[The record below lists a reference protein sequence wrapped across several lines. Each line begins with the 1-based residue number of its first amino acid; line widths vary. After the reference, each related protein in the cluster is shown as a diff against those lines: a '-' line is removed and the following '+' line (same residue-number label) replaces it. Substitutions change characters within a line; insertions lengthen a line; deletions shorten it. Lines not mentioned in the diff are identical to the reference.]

1 MSLSLIPTLHHA
13 DSAHP
18 PCPEPAEAPLLE
30 VRGLSVE
37 YTVGARSVTALQ
49 QVSLNMRRGETVAV
63 VGESGSGKST
73 LTRALN
79 GLSAPSARITGGSIW
94 FDGAEITGFGESRL
108 RGLRGTRIGFIPQD
122 PVVGLNPVRTVGA
135 QVVAAVTSHRRL
147 PRVQAWVRAEQLLD
161 DAGIDHVPHRM
172 RQYPHQ
178 LSGGLRQRVLIAIGL
193 AGDPELLIADEP
205 TSALDVTVQK
215 RILDHLESVQHRTG
229 VSVLMVTHDLAVA
242 AARADR
248 IVVMSGGRIVE
259 EGPAAE
265 LVASP
270 GAAYTRQLVAAVPGA
285 HTALRTPRQESPV
298 PVVEVRELRHRFRVP
313 ARRGEPAHE
322 IAAVDGVSFSIGPGE
337 TLALVGESGS
347 GKSTTARL
355 TLGLDRVQ
363 SGSVVIGGEDTT
375 RLRGHRWRQL
385 RHRVQMIHQNPFA
398 SLDPRQSIGRITAEP
413 LAAFGIGNRAQ
424 RRRRVGELLDR
435 VALPSTVIDRRPGEL
450 SGGQRQRVAI
460 ARALT
465 LNPQVLVCDEPVSA
479 LDASVQAQ
487 VLDLL
492 VQLQEELGLSS
503 LFITHD
509 LAVVRHIAHR
519 VAVMRQG
526 RILETGTVEQIFRA
540 PEHEYTRELL
550 EAAALPAAV

>member
-270 GAAYTRQLVAAVPGA
+270 GALS
-285 HTALRTPRQESPV
+285 L
-298 PVVEVRELRHRFRVP
+298 
-313 ARRGEPAHE
+313 
-322 IAAVDGVSFSIGPGE
+322 
-337 TLALVGESGS
+337 
-347 GKSTTARL
+347 
-355 TLGLDRVQ
+355 
-363 SGSVVIGGEDTT
+363 
-375 RLRGHRWRQL
+375 
-385 RHRVQMIHQNPFA
+385 IH
-398 SLDPRQSIGRITAEP
+398 I
-413 LAAFGIGNRAQ
+413 
-424 RRRRVGELLDR
+424 
-435 VALPSTVIDRRPGEL
+435 
-450 SGGQRQRVAI
+450 
-460 ARALT
+460 
-465 LNPQVLVCDEPVSA
+465 
-479 LDASVQAQ
+479 
-487 VLDLL
+487 
-492 VQLQEELGLSS
+492 
-503 LFITHD
+503 
-509 LAVVRHIAHR
+509 
-519 VAVMRQG
+519 
-526 RILETGTVEQIFRA
+526 
-540 PEHEYTRELL
+540 
-550 EAAALPAAV
+550 